1 MTDFKNII
9 ANAIAK
15 ATNIDQKEIYG
26 YIEIPKDTS
35 NGDYAFPC
43 FKLAKILKKA
53 PQQIATEI
61 KEKIS
66 FEDSISEDKVLQEN
80 ETMPLFNDENDS
92 NEKIT
97 KIDIVG
103 GYLNFY
109 INNQLLAKEVLKKI
123 ESEEQYEKAINPK
136 NKNIVID
143 YSSPNIA
150 KPFHIGHLKTTVIG
164 GALYN
169 IYKYLG
175 YNVTGVNHLG
185 DYGTQ
190 FGKLI
195 EGYKLWG
202 SEYDLSKDP
211 IDKLADIYKRINELC
226 KEDEKVLDNCRENFK
241 LLEQGDEYCKK
252 LWQEFK
258 DLSIKEFQ
266 KIYDLLGSKFDSWN
280 GEAFYADKTDEVIQI
295 LQNTGKLQE
304 SEGAMIVDLSDKG
317 IDTPCIICKSNGSTI
332 YATRDLAAILYRA
345 RTYDFDKCIYVTSYE
360 QNLHFKQIF
369 EVAKLLGLDEKYTNG
384 LEHVPYGFVRLS
396 TGKMSTRLGNFVK
409 VEDLLNDAINQAK
422 KIIEEKNPNL
432 ENKDE
437 VAKKVGIGAVIFND
451 LATSRIKDE
460 VFDIDAMLNFQ
471 GETGPYV
478 QYTYVRTNSVLEKA
492 KIKPKFE
499 DVDISLLQD
508 EYSQKII
515 KLIYN
520 FEEVLNQVIEK
531 SEPSILARYLI
542 DLSKAYSNF
551 YNENKIICDDE
562 NLQNARVYLTFATG
576 KVLKNGAKL
585 LGIQMP
591 EKM

>member
-1 MTDFKNII
+1 MINFKKEIAKSI
-9 ANAIAK
+9 ANAIDIK
-15 ATNIDQKEIYG
+15 ENEIYG
-26 YIEIPKDTS
+26 YIEIPKDTK

-43 FKLAKILKKA
+43 FNLAKVLKKS
-53 PQQIATEI
+53 PQIIASEI

-66 FEDSISEDKVLQEN
+66 VDA
-80 ETMPLFNDENDS
+80 
-92 NEKIT
+92 EKII
-97 KIDIVG
+97 KIDIAG

-109 INNQLLAKEVLKKI
+109 INKILLANETLNKI
-123 ESEEQYEKAINPK
+123 ECDEEYCKINESN

-195 EGYKLWG
+195 EGYKMWG
-202 SEYDLSKDP
+202 NEYDLNDNA

-226 KEDEKVLDNCRENFK
+226 KEDESALERCRENFK
-241 LLEQGDEYCKK
+241 LLEQGDEYCTK
-252 LWQEFK
+252 LWNEFK

-266 KIYDLLGSKFDSWN
+266 KIYDLLGTKFDSWN
-280 GEAFYADKTDEVIQI
+280 GEAFYADKTDEIIKI
-295 LQNTGKLQE
+295 LENSGKLQE
-304 SEGAMIVDLSDKG
+304 SEGAMIVDLSDVG
-317 IDTPCIICKSNGSTI
+317 IETPCIVCKSNGSTI

-345 RTYDFDKCIYVTSYE
+345 RTYDFDKCLYVTSYE

-396 TGKMSTRLGNFVK
+396 TGRMSTRLGNFVK

-432 ENKDE
+432 ENKE
-437 VAKKVGIGAVIFND
+437 EIAKKVGIGAVIFND

-460 VFDIDAMLNFQ
+460 IFDIDSMLSFQ
-471 GETGPYV
+471 GETGPYI
-478 QYTYVRTNSVLEKA
+478 QYTYVRTNSVIEKA
-492 KIKPKFE
+492 KNIPEFK
-499 DVDISLLQD
+499 DVNVELLQD
-508 EYSQKII
+508 EYSQNIVR
-515 KLIYN
+515 LIYN
-520 FEEVLNQVIEK
+520 FEDILNQVIEK

-551 YNENKIICDDE
+551 YNENKIISEEKELTDS
-562 NLQNARVYLTFATG
+562 RVFLTYAVG
-576 KVLKNGAKL
+576 KVLKSGARL
-585 LGIQMP
+585 LGIEMP

>member
-1 MTDFKNII
+1 MINFKKEIAKSI
-9 ANAIAK
+9 ANAIDIK
-15 ATNIDQKEIYG
+15 ENEIYG
-26 YIEIPKDTS
+26 YIEIPKDTK

-43 FKLAKILKKA
+43 FNLAKSLKKS
-53 PQQIATEI
+53 PQLIASEI

-66 FEDSISEDKVLQEN
+66 VDA
-80 ETMPLFNDENDS
+80 
-92 NEKIT
+92 EKII
-97 KIDIVG
+97 KIDIAG

-109 INNQLLAKEVLKKI
+109 INKILLANETLNKI
-123 ESEEQYEKAINPK
+123 EFDEEYCKINEAN

-195 EGYKLWG
+195 EGYKMWG
-202 SEYDLSKDP
+202 NEYDLNENA

-226 KEDEKVLDNCRENFK
+226 KEDESVLEKCRENFK
-241 LLEQGDEYCKK
+241 LLEQGDKYCIK
-252 LWQEFK
+252 LWNEFK

-266 KIYDLLGSKFDSWN
+266 KIYDLLGTKFDSWN
-280 GEAFYADKTDEVIQI
+280 GEAFYADKTDEIIKI
-295 LQNTGKLQE
+295 LEDSGKLQE
-304 SEGAMIVDLSDKG
+304 SEGAMIVDLSDVG
-317 IDTPCIICKSNGSTI
+317 IETPCIVCKSNGSTI

-345 RTYDFDKCIYVTSYE
+345 RTYDFDKCLYVTSYE

-396 TGKMSTRLGNFVK
+396 TGRMSTRLGNFVK

-432 ENKDE
+432 ENKE
-437 VAKKVGIGAVIFND
+437 EIAKKVGIGAVIFND

-460 VFDIDAMLNFQ
+460 IFDIDSMLSFQ
-471 GETGPYV
+471 GETGPYI
-478 QYTYVRTNSVLEKA
+478 QYTYVRTNSVIEKA
-492 KIKPKFE
+492 KIIPEFK
-499 DVDISLLQD
+499 DVNVELLQD
-508 EYSQKII
+508 EYSQNIVR
-515 KLIYN
+515 LIYN
-520 FEEVLNQVIEK
+520 FEDILNQVIEK

-551 YNENKIICDDE
+551 YNENKIISEEKELTDS
-562 NLQNARVYLTFATG
+562 RVFLTYAVG
-576 KVLKNGAKL
+576 KVLKSGARL
-585 LGIQMP
+585 LGIEMP

>member
-1 MTDFKNII
+1 MTDFKKII
-9 ANAIAK
+9 AEAIAK
-15 ATNIDQKEIYG
+15 ATSIEENEIYG
-26 YIEIPKDTS
+26 YIEIPKDST

-43 FKLAKILKKA
+43 FKLAKVMKKS
-53 PQQIATEI
+53 PMQIAEEI
-61 KEKIS
+61 KERIS
-66 FEDSISEDKVLQEN
+66 I
-80 ETMPLFNDENDS
+80 DE
-92 NEKIT
+92 EKIL
-97 KIDIVG
+97 KIDIAG

-109 INNQLLAKEVLKKI
+109 INKNILVKDVLQRI
-123 ESEEQYEKAINPK
+123 EDEEEYCKAPSKK

-195 EGYKLWG
+195 EGCKLWG
-202 SEYDLSKDP
+202 DEYDLRENS
-211 IDKLADIYKRINELC
+211 IDKLAEIYKRINELC
-226 KEDEKVLDNCRENFK
+226 KEDESVLERCRENFK
-241 LLEQGDEYCKK
+241 LLEQGDEYCVK

-266 KIYDLLGSKFDSWN
+266 KIYDLLGTKFDSWN
-280 GEAFYADKTDEVIQI
+280 GEAFYADKTDEVIEI
-295 LQNTGKLQE
+295 LKNTGRLQE
-304 SEGAMIVDLSDKG
+304 SDGAMIVDLSDVG
-317 IDTPCIICKSNGSTI
+317 IETPCIVCKSNGSTI

-396 TGKMSTRLGNFVK
+396 TGRMSTRLGNFVK
-409 VEDLLNDAINQAK
+409 VEDLLNDAISQAE

-432 ENKDE
+432 ENKE
-437 VAKKVGIGAVIFND
+437 EIAKKVGIGAVIFND

-460 VFDIDAMLNFQ
+460 VFDIDSMLNFQ
-471 GETGPYV
+471 GETGPYI
-478 QYTYVRTNSVLEKA
+478 QYTYVRTNSVLEKVG
-492 KIKPKFE
+492 KVPSFN
-499 DVDISLLQD
+499 DINCELLQD
-508 EYSQKII
+508 EYSQNVI
-515 KLIYN
+515 KLIYS
-520 FEEVLNQVIEK
+520 FEDVLNQVIEK
-531 SEPSILARYLI
+531 SEPSLLARYLI

-551 YNENKIICDDE
+551 YNENKIISEDE
-562 NLQNARVYLTFATG
+562 NTQNARVFLTYAVG
-576 KVLKNGAKL
+576 KTLKSGAKL
-585 LGIQMP
+585 IGMEMP

>member
-1 MTDFKNII
+1 MTDFKKEI
-9 ANAIAK
+9 ADAIAK
-15 ATNIDQKEIYG
+15 AINLEFSEIYNF
-26 YIEIPKDTS
+26 IEIPKDTK
-35 NGDYAFPC
+35 NGDYSFPC
-43 FKLAKILKKA
+43 FNLAKIMKKS
-53 PQQIATEI
+53 PIQIAEEVKTN
-61 KEKIS
+61 IS
-66 FEDSISEDKVLQEN
+66 V
-80 ETMPLFNDENDS
+80 DS
-92 NEKIT
+92 NIIT
-97 KIDIVG
+97 KIDVVG

-109 INNQLLAKEVLKKI
+109 INNKILTEEVLKKI
-123 ESEEQYEKAINPK
+123 ENEEQYGKAKVSK

-175 YNVTGVNHLG
+175 YNAIGVNHLG

-202 SEYDLSKDP
+202 SEYDLNDNP

-226 KEDEKVLDNCRENFK
+226 KDDEKVLEQCREDFK
-241 LLEQGDEYCKK
+241 LLEQGDDYCVK

-266 KIYDLLGSKFDSWN
+266 KIYDLLGTKFDSWN
-280 GEAFYADKTDEVIQI
+280 GEAFYADKTDEVIE
-295 LQNTGKLQE
+295 LLKKSGRLQE
-304 SEGAMIVDLSDKG
+304 SDGAMIVDLTDEG
-317 IDTPCIICKSNGSTI
+317 IDTPCIVFKSNGSTI

-345 RTYDFDKCIYVTSYE
+345 RTYDFDKCLYVTSYE

-369 EVAKLLGLDEKYTNG
+369 EVSKLLGLNEKYING

-409 VEDLLNDAINQAK
+409 VEDLLNEAINKAK
-422 KIIEEKNPNL
+422 IIIEEKNPDL
-432 ENKDE
+432 ENKE
-437 VAKKVGIGAVIFND
+437 EIAKKVGIGAVIYND

-460 VFDIDAMLNFQ
+460 IFDLDAMLSFQ
-471 GETGPYV
+471 GETGPYI
-478 QYTYVRTNSVLEKA
+478 QYTYVRTKSVLEKV
-492 KIKPKFE
+492 KSIPRYI
-499 DVDISLLQD
+499 DIDINLLQD
-508 EYSQKII
+508 DYSQNII

-520 FEEVLNQVIEK
+520 FGETLNQVIEK
-531 SEPSILARYLI
+531 SEPSFLARYLI
-542 DLSKAYSNF
+542 DLAKGYSLF
-551 YNENKIICDDE
+551 YTENKIICDDE
-562 NLQNARVYLTFATG
+562 QLQNARVFLTYAVS
-576 KVLKNGAKL
+576 KVLKDGAKL
-585 LGIQMP
+585 LGIEMP

>member
-1 MTDFKNII
+1 MTDFKKII
-9 ANAIAK
+9 AEAIAK
-15 ATNIDQKEIYG
+15 ATSIEENEIYG
-26 YIEIPKDTS
+26 YIEIPKDST

-43 FKLAKILKKA
+43 FKLAKVMKKS
-53 PQQIATEI
+53 PMQIAEEI
-61 KEKIS
+61 KERIS
-66 FEDSISEDKVLQEN
+66 I
-80 ETMPLFNDENDS
+80 DE
-92 NEKIT
+92 EKIL
-97 KIDIVG
+97 KIDIAG

-109 INNQLLAKEVLKKI
+109 INKNILVKDVLQRI
-123 ESEEQYEKAINPK
+123 EDEEEYCKASSKK

-195 EGYKLWG
+195 EGCKLWG
-202 SEYDLSKDP
+202 DEYDLRENS
-211 IDKLADIYKRINELC
+211 IDKLAEIYKRINELC
-226 KEDEKVLDNCRENFK
+226 KEDESVLERCRENFK
-241 LLEQGDEYCKK
+241 LLEQGDEYCVK

-266 KIYDLLGSKFDSWN
+266 KIYDLLGTKFDSWN
-280 GEAFYADKTDEVIQI
+280 GEAFYADKTDEVIEI
-295 LQNTGKLQE
+295 LKNTGRLQE
-304 SEGAMIVDLSDKG
+304 SEGAMIVDLSDVG
-317 IDTPCIICKSNGSTI
+317 IETPCIVCKSNGSTI

-396 TGKMSTRLGNFVK
+396 TGRMSTRLGNFVK
-409 VEDLLNDAINQAK
+409 VEDLLNDAISQAK

-432 ENKDE
+432 ENKE
-437 VAKKVGIGAVIFND
+437 EIAKKVGIGAVIFND

-460 VFDIDAMLNFQ
+460 VFDIDSMLNFQ
-471 GETGPYV
+471 GETGPYI
-478 QYTYVRTNSVLEKA
+478 QYTYVRTNSVLEKVG
-492 KIKPKFE
+492 KVPSFN
-499 DVDISLLQD
+499 DINCELLQD
-508 EYSQKII
+508 EYSQNVI
-515 KLIYN
+515 KLIYS
-520 FEEVLNQVIEK
+520 FEDVLNQVIEK
-531 SEPSILARYLI
+531 SEPSLLARYLI

-551 YNENKIICDDE
+551 YNENKIISEDE
-562 NLQNARVYLTFATG
+562 NTQNARVFLTYAVG
-576 KVLKNGAKL
+576 KTLKSGAKL
-585 LGIQMP
+585 IGMEMP

>member
-1 MTDFKNII
+1 MTDFKKII
-9 ANAIAK
+9 ADSIAK
-15 ATNIDQKEIYG
+15 TTNIDKSEIYG

-43 FKLAKILKKA
+43 FKLAKTMKKA
-53 PQQIATEI
+53 PQQIATDI
-61 KEKIS
+61 KDNIS
-66 FEDSISEDKVLQEN
+66 V
-80 ETMPLFNDENDS
+80 DE
-92 NEKIT
+92 EQIL
-97 KIDIVG
+97 KIDIAG

-109 INNQLLAKEVLKKI
+109 INKNILVKEVLQRV
-123 ESEEQYEKAINPK
+123 EDEEEYCKATSPK

-195 EGYKLWG
+195 EGCKLWG
-202 SEYDLSKDP
+202 DEYDLSENS

-226 KEDEKVLDNCRENFK
+226 KEDENVLERCRENFK
-241 LLEQGDEYCKK
+241 LLEQGDEYCTKF
-252 LWQEFK
+252 WQEFK

-266 KIYDLLGSKFDSWN
+266 KIYDLLGTKFDSWN
-280 GEAFYADKTDEVIQI
+280 GEAFYADKTDEVIEI
-295 LQNTGKLQE
+295 LKNTGRLQE
-304 SEGAMIVDLSDKG
+304 SDGAMIVDLSDVG
-317 IDTPCIICKSNGSTI
+317 IETPCIVCKSNGSTI

-369 EVAKLLGLDEKYTNG
+369 EVAKLLGIDEKYTNG

-396 TGKMSTRLGNFVK
+396 TGRMSTRLGNFVK

-422 KIIEEKNPNL
+422 KIIEEKNPNI
-432 ENKDE
+432 ENKE
-437 VAKKVGIGAVIFND
+437 EIAKKVGIGAVIFND

-460 VFDIDAMLNFQ
+460 VFDIDSMLSFQ
-471 GETGPYV
+471 GETGPYI
-478 QYTYVRTNSVLEKA
+478 QYTYVRTNSVLEKVGET
-492 KIKPKFE
+492 PKFE
-499 DVDISLLQD
+499 EIDCGLLQD
-508 EYSQKII
+508 EYSQNVI

-520 FEEVLNQVIEK
+520 FENILNQVLDK

-551 YNENKIICDDE
+551 YNENKIICDDK
-562 NLQNARVYLTFATG
+562 NTQNARVFLTYAVG
-576 KVLKNGAKL
+576 KTIKSGAKL
-585 LGIQMP
+585 LGMEMP

>member
-1 MTDFKNII
+1 MTDFKKII
-9 ANAIAK
+9 AEAIAK
-15 ATNIDQKEIYG
+15 ATSIEENEIYG
-26 YIEIPKDTS
+26 YIEIPKDST

-43 FKLAKILKKA
+43 FKLAKVMKKS
-53 PQQIATEI
+53 PMQIAEEI
-61 KEKIS
+61 KERIS
-66 FEDSISEDKVLQEN
+66 I
-80 ETMPLFNDENDS
+80 DE
-92 NEKIT
+92 EKIL
-97 KIDIVG
+97 KIDIAG

-109 INNQLLAKEVLKKI
+109 INKNILVKDVLQRI
-123 ESEEQYEKAINPK
+123 EDEEEYCKAPSKK

-195 EGYKLWG
+195 EGCKLWG
-202 SEYDLSKDP
+202 DEYDLRENS
-211 IDKLADIYKRINELC
+211 IDKLAEIYKRINELC
-226 KEDEKVLDNCRENFK
+226 KEDESVLERCRENFK
-241 LLEQGDEYCKK
+241 LLEQGDEYCVK

-266 KIYDLLGSKFDSWN
+266 KIYDLLGTKFDSWN
-280 GEAFYADKTDEVIQI
+280 GEAFYADKTDEVIEI
-295 LQNTGKLQE
+295 LKNTGRLQE
-304 SEGAMIVDLSDKG
+304 SEGAMIVDLSDVG
-317 IDTPCIICKSNGSTI
+317 IETPCIVCKSNGSTI

-396 TGKMSTRLGNFVK
+396 TGRMSTRLGNFVK
-409 VEDLLNDAINQAK
+409 VEDLLNDAISQAE

-432 ENKDE
+432 ENKE
-437 VAKKVGIGAVIFND
+437 EIAKKVGIGAVIFND

-460 VFDIDAMLNFQ
+460 VFDIDSMLNFQ
-471 GETGPYV
+471 GETGPYI
-478 QYTYVRTNSVLEKA
+478 QYTYVRTNSVLEKVG
-492 KIKPKFE
+492 KVPSFN
-499 DVDISLLQD
+499 DINCELLQD
-508 EYSQKII
+508 EYSQNVI
-515 KLIYN
+515 KLIYS
-520 FEEVLNQVIEK
+520 FEDVLNQVIEK
-531 SEPSILARYLI
+531 SEPSLLARYLI

-551 YNENKIICDDE
+551 YNENRIICDDK
-562 NLQNARVYLTFATG
+562 NLQNARVFLNYAVG
-576 KVLKNGAKL
+576 KTLKSGAKL
-585 LGIQMP
+585 LGMEMP